1 LSIQGVIKYQTMIS
15 IAYLGFGCVR
25 TTLSSIWILYSPL
38 YKSPLSWTI
47 FNSDNVHVLGTYN
60 DGFNSYSCWL
70 SSKFLSN
77 CFLIQKKV
85 HYRRYIKCIFHCSIY
100 LLCCKNVWMQQFYFV
115 ATSYC
120 HNSILYRYILL
131 LPKITNAIVVN
142 NIEQYVVATSF
153 FLLRTTFWLQ
163 K

>member
-1 LSIQGVIKYQTMIS
+1 VFTRAQHSVQFGSCIRHFTYYFLSHELFRIRIMYMYWARIMMDSIHIHADWVLNFCLIVFLSKKRFIIEDISNAYS
-15 IAYLGFGCVR
+15 IAAYTFYVA
-25 TTLSSIWILYSPL
+25 
-38 YKSPLSWTI
+38 
-47 FNSDNVHVLGTYN
+47 
-60 DGFNSYSCWL
+60 
-70 SSKFLSN
+70 
-77 CFLIQKKV
+77 
-85 HYRRYIKCIFHCSIY
+85 
-100 LLCCKNVWMQQFYFV
+100 KNVWMQQFYFV

-131 LPKITNAIVVN
+131 LPKMTNAIVVN